1 MGNTKLSTIIKG
13 IMTPKN
19 LKQFLRRQHR
29 RTWKL
34 LCTMYVHI
42 HLQRFI
48 FLRSDTLKSEVGET
62 LLKCTVTIKDILSR
76 DKDKGMVVK
85 VMCEFIPREI
95 HQIHTGSWS
104 VVN

>member
-1 MGNTKLSTIIKG
+1 MGNTKLSMLIKD

-19 LKQFLRRQHR
+19 LKQFLRGQPR

-34 LCTMYVHI
+34 LCIMYVQPTFVTTDLPSDSLVVMLVK
-42 HLQRFI
+42 HLF
-48 FLRSDTLKSEVGET
+48 
-62 LLKCTVTIKDILSR
+62 KCTVTIKDILSR

-95 HQIHTGSWS
+95 H
-104 VVN
+104 